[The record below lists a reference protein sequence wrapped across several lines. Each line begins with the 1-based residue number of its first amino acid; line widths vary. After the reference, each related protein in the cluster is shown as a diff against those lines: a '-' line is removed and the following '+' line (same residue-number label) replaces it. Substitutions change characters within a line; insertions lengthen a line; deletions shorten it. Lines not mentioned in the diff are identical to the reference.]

1 MFFPLTTYFK
11 KSILF
16 KKNTT
21 AHSSYRNGR
30 FFVILASI
38 RLSGM
43 IDQLTI
49 EKILDAANIVDVVS
63 EFVTLRKR
71 GVNYVGLCPFHNEKT
86 PSFYVS
92 PSKGICKCFSCGK
105 GGNAIHF
112 LMEHEQM
119 SFQDAAEW
127 LANKYGIPF
136 RKRELTDSEKAL
148 QNERESMFITNQFAL
163 EFFKDSLLKT
173 DKGRAIG
180 LAYFRKRGF
189 RDDILDKFFLG
200 YCPDEPD
207 ALARTALS
215 KGYTKE
221 NLIKTGLCYA
231 KDDNGALRDR
241 FRGRVIFPVHS
252 LSGKVVAF
260 GGRIMTADAKAAKY
274 VNSPESV
281 IYSKSRELY
290 GLYQAKQAIVRKDR
304 CFLVEGYAD
313 VISMFQSGVEN
324 VVASSG
330 TSLTPGQIRLIHRF
344 TNNITVL
351 YDGDKAGIKASLRG
365 IDMLL
370 AEGMNV
376 KVLLLP
382 DGEDPDSFAQSRSAT
397 DFQKY
402 IDTHQVDFIR
412 FKVNLLM
419 EDAAD
424 DPYSRSELIKSITQS
439 ISVIQD
445 PIVRSVYITEC
456 SQIMKIDERLLI
468 NDVNRR
474 QREQAQAAAQTPR
487 QAVSADETVQKP
499 EPAVVES
506 ENPDA
511 SQTPAEPVPE
521 PEISA
526 EEKLRQDIRALKREG
541 FGPMMEKE
549 RLLSQLIVKYGGRI
563 MCTFQDEEG
572 NEQSITVGQYIFQSL
587 QNDGLEFRHPVY
599 KRFVELM
606 GEHLEEQDFNTEKFF
621 MSHPETFVSL
631 TAASLM
637 EERYQLSAIFKDN
650 KPIDDGQ
657 RLLQLTRH
665 IMADYQMEVVRLEI
679 KSVEKELQEATAQT
693 LTSLQTRYQQLLSA
707 RSELS
712 RILGE
717 RVVNL

>member
-1 MFFPLTTYFK
+1 MP
-11 KSILF
+11 
-16 KKNTT
+16 
-21 AHSSYRNGR
+21 
-30 FFVILASI
+30 V
-38 RLSGM
+38 

-63 EFVTLRKR
+63 EFVTLRRR
-71 GVNYVGLCPFHNEKT
+71 GVNFVGLCPFHNEKT

-136 RKRELTDSEKAL
+136 RKREMTDSEKAL

-163 EFFKDSLLKT
+163 DFFKDTLLNT

-207 ALARTALS
+207 ALARAALA
-215 KGYTKE
+215 KGFTKE
-221 NLIKTGLCYA
+221 NLIKTGLCYERES
-231 KDDNGALRDR
+231 DHQLRDR
-241 FRGRVIFPVHS
+241 FHGRVIFPVHS
-252 LSGKVVAF
+252 IAGKVVAF
-260 GGRIMTADAKAAKY
+260 GGRIMSSDAKVAKY

-382 DGEDPDSFAQSRSAT
+382 DGEDPDSFAQGRGAT
-397 DFQKY
+397 EFQKY

-487 QAVSADETVQKP
+487 PAVSADENGQNP
-499 EPAVVES
+499 EPQPAE
-506 ENPDA
+506 PDN
-511 SQTPAEPVPE
+511 QETPAEPTPE

-526 EEKLRQDIRALKREG
+526 EDKLRQDIRALKRDG
-541 FGPMMEKE
+541 FGPMMDKE
-549 RLLSQLIVKYGGRI
+549 RLLSQLIVRYGGKV
-563 MCTFQDEEG
+563 MCTFQDDEG
-572 NEQSITVGQYIFQSL
+572 KDQNMTVGQFIAGSL

-606 GEHLEEQDFNTEKFF
+606 SEHLEEQDFNSEKFF

-637 EERYQLSAIFKDN
+637 EERYQLSNLFKDS
-650 KPIDDGQ
+650 KPVEDENY
-657 RLLQLTRH
+657 LFKLTRH

-679 KSVEKELQEATAQT
+679 KNVERQIQDAQAGNLAELQ
-693 LTSLQTRYQQLLSA
+693 SRYQQLIGARAQLSK
-707 RSELS
+707 ELGD
-712 RILGE
+712 RII
-717 RVVNL
+717 NL

>member
-1 MFFPLTTYFK
+1 
-11 KSILF
+11 
-16 KKNTT
+16 
-21 AHSSYRNGR
+21 
-30 FFVILASI
+30 
-38 RLSGM
+38 M

-105 GGNAIHF
+105 GGNVIHF

-119 SFQDAAEW
+119 SYWDAAKW
-127 LANKYGIPF
+127 LARKYGIPYNE
-136 RKRELTDSEKAL
+136 RELTDSEKAL

-163 EFFKDSLLKT
+163 DFFKDTLLNT
-173 DKGRAIG
+173 DKGRAVG

-200 YCPDEPD
+200 YSPDEPD
-207 ALARTALS
+207 ALARAAQA
-215 KGYTKE
+215 KGYTRE
-221 NLIKTGLCYA
+221 NLVKTGLCYE
-231 KDDNGALRDR
+231 KENDHTLRDR

-260 GGRIMTADAKAAKY
+260 GGRIMTADAKVAKY
-274 VNSPESV
+274 VNSPESI

-382 DGEDPDSFAQSRSAT
+382 DGEDPDSFAQGRGAT
-397 DFQKY
+397 EFQKY

-474 QREQAQAAAQTPR
+474 QREQAQAAPKPTPQPAAPEEDQHADPESAEQPESTDEKAQEL
-487 QAVSADETVQKP
+487 Q
-499 EPAVVES
+499 
-506 ENPDA
+506 
-511 SQTPAEPVPE
+511 
-521 PEISA
+521 ISA
-526 EEKLRQDIRALKREG
+526 EDKLRQDIRALKREG
-541 FGPMMEKE
+541 LGPMMDKE
-549 RLLSQLIVKYGGRI
+549 RLLSQLIVRYGGKV
-563 MCTFQDEEG
+563 MCTFQNDEGKDQEM
-572 NEQSITVGQYIFQSL
+572 TVGQFIVGSL

-599 KRFVELM
+599 KRFVEIM
-606 GEHLEEQDFNTEKFF
+606 AEHLDEKDFNSQKFF
-621 MSHPETFVSL
+621 MSHPENFVSL

-637 EERYQLSAIFKDN
+637 EERYQLSSLFKDN
-650 KPIDDGQ
+650 MPADDEAH
-657 RLLQLTRH
+657 LLKLTRH
-665 IMADYQMEVVRLEI
+665 IMADYQMEVVRMEI
-679 KSVEKELQEATAQT
+679 KNVEKEIQEAAADE
-693 LTSLQTRYQQLLSA
+693 LAELQGRYQQLLTA
-707 RSELS
+707 RAQLS
-712 RILGE
+712 KELGE
-717 RVVNL
+717 RIINL

>member
-1 MFFPLTTYFK
+1 
-11 KSILF
+11 
-16 KKNTT
+16 
-21 AHSSYRNGR
+21 
-30 FFVILASI
+30 
-38 RLSGM
+38 M

-63 EFVTLRKR
+63 EFVTLRRR

-136 RKRELTDSEKAL
+136 RKREMTDSEKAL

-163 EFFKDSLLKT
+163 DFFKDTLLNT
-173 DKGRAIG
+173 EKGRAIG
-180 LAYFRKRGF
+180 LTYFRKRGF

-207 ALARTALS
+207 ALARAALA

-221 NLIKTGLCYA
+221 NLIKTGLCYEREN
-231 KDDNGALRDR
+231 NGTLVDR

-260 GGRIMTADAKAAKY
+260 GGRIMSSEAKVAKY
-274 VNSPESV
+274 VNSPESI

-382 DGEDPDSFAQSRSAT
+382 DGEDPDSFAQSRGAT
-397 DFQKY
+397 EFQQY
-402 IDTHQVDFIR
+402 IESHQVDFIR

-474 QREQAQAAAQTPR
+474 QREQTQAAPQPTPQSTAQEPE
-487 QAVSADETVQKP
+487 QPAEP
-499 EPAVVES
+499 EPAEQAES
-506 ENPDA
+506 TDEKA
-511 SQTPAEPVPE
+511 PE
-521 PEISA
+521 PQISA
-526 EEKLRQDIRALKREG
+526 EEKLRQDIRSLKRDG
-541 FGPMMEKE
+541 LGPMMDKE
-549 RLLSQLIVKYGGRI
+549 RLLSQLIVRYGGKV
-563 MCTFQDEEG
+563 MCTFQNDEGQDQEM
-572 NEQSITVGQYIFQSL
+572 TVGQFIVGSL

-599 KRFVELM
+599 KRFVEIM
-606 GEHLEEQDFNTEKFF
+606 AEHLEDKDFNTQKFF

-637 EERYQLSAIFKDN
+637 EERYQLSSLFKDN
-650 KPIDDGQ
+650 MPTEDEAH
-657 RLLQLTRH
+657 LLKLTRH

-679 KSVEKELQEATAQT
+679 KKIEKEIQEATPDT
-693 LTSLQTRYQQLLSA
+693 LASLQTRYQQLLSA
-707 RSELS
+707 RAELS
-712 RILGE
+712 KALGE
-717 RVVNL
+717 RVITL

>member
-1 MFFPLTTYFK
+1 
-11 KSILF
+11 
-16 KKNTT
+16 
-21 AHSSYRNGR
+21 
-30 FFVILASI
+30 
-38 RLSGM
+38 M

-63 EFVTLRKR
+63 EFVTLRRR

-105 GGNAIHF
+105 GGNVIHF
-112 LMEHEQM
+112 LMEHEQL
-119 SFQDAAEW
+119 SYWDAAKW
-127 LANKYGIPF
+127 LARKYGIPYSE
-136 RKRELTDSEKAL
+136 RELTDSEKAL

-163 EFFKDSLLKT
+163 DFFKDSLLNT
-173 DKGRAIG
+173 EKGRAIG

-207 ALARTALS
+207 ALARAALA
-215 KGYTKE
+215 KGFTKE
-221 NLIKTGLCYA
+221 NLIKTGLCYEREN
-231 KDDNGALRDR
+231 DGGLRDR
-241 FRGRVIFPVHS
+241 FHGRVIFPVHS
-252 LSGKVVAF
+252 ISGKVVAF
-260 GGRIMTADAKAAKY
+260 GGRIMSADSKVAKY
-274 VNSPESV
+274 VNSPESI

-313 VISMFQSGVEN
+313 VISMYQSGVEN

-382 DGEDPDSFAQSRSAT
+382 DGEDPDSFAQGRGAT
-397 DFQKY
+397 AFQQY

-474 QREQAQAAAQTPR
+474 QREQAQVAPQPTPKEKEDPAETPAQ
-487 QAVSADETVQKP
+487 DKP
-499 EPAVVES
+499 ETES
-506 ENPDA
+506 E
-511 SQTPAEPVPE
+511 TPAEAAPQ

-526 EEKLRQDIRALKREG
+526 EDKLRQDIRALKRQG
-541 FGPMMEKE
+541 FGPMMDKE
-549 RLLSQLIVKYGGRI
+549 RLLSQLIVRYGGRVI
-563 MCTFQDEEG
+563 CKYQDDNGED
-572 NEQSITVGQYIFQSL
+572 QDMTVGQYIVGSL
-587 QNDGLEFRHPVY
+587 QNDSLEFRHPVY
-599 KRFVELM
+599 KRFVEIM
-606 GEHLEEQDFNTEKFF
+606 AEHLDDAGFNSEKFF

-637 EERYQLSAIFKDN
+637 EERYQLSNIFKDS
-650 KPIDDGQ
+650 KPTVDENY
-657 RLLQLTRH
+657 LFKLTRH

-679 KSVEKELQEATAQT
+679 KKVEKEIQEAQADS
-693 LTSLQTRYQQLLSA
+693 LAELQTRYRELLAA
-707 RSELS
+707 RAELS
-712 RILGE
+712 KELGE
-717 RVVNL
+717 RIINL

>member
-1 MFFPLTTYFK
+1 MIFCVIIIIVV
-11 KSILF
+11 SILF
-16 KKNTT
+16 KKNT
-21 AHSSYRNGR
+21 AGNICSSRR
-30 FFVILASI
+30 DFFVILASI
-38 RLSGM
+38 HRLEM

-49 EKILDAANIVDVVS
+49 EKILDAVNIVDVVS
-63 EFVTLRKR
+63 EFVTLRRR

-105 GGNAIHF
+105 GGNVIHF

-119 SFQDAAEW
+119 SYWDAAKW
-127 LANKYGIPF
+127 LARKYGIPYSE
-136 RKRELTDSEKAL
+136 RELTDSEKAL

-163 EFFKDSLLKT
+163 EFFKDTLLNT
-173 DKGRAIG
+173 EKGRAIG

-207 ALARTALS
+207 ALARAALA
-215 KGYTKE
+215 KGFTKE
-221 NLIKTGLCYA
+221 NLIKTGLCYEREN
-231 KDDNGALRDR
+231 DGQLRDR
-241 FRGRVIFPVHS
+241 FHGRVIFPVHS
-252 LSGKVVAF
+252 ISGKVVAF
-260 GGRIMTADAKAAKY
+260 GGRIMTSDAKVAKY
-274 VNSPESV
+274 VNSPESI

-382 DGEDPDSFAQSRSAT
+382 DGEDPDSFAQGRGAT
-397 DFQKY
+397 AFQQY

-474 QREQAQAAAQTPR
+474 QREQAQAAPQPTPQPAAQ
-487 QAVSADETVQKP
+487 EP
-499 EPAVVES
+499 E
-506 ENPDA
+506 
-511 SQTPAEPVPE
+511 QPAEPEPSETPESTDEKAPE
-521 PEISA
+521 PEISDQ
-526 EEKLRQDIRALKREG
+526 EKLRQDIRALKREG
-541 FGPMMEKE
+541 YGPMMDKE
-549 RLLSQLIVKYGGRI
+549 RLLSQLIVRYGGKV
-563 MCTFQDEEG
+563 MCTYQDEDGQDQEM
-572 NEQSITVGQYIFQSL
+572 TVGQFIVGSL
-587 QNDGLEFRHPVY
+587 QNDSLEFRHPVY
-599 KRFVELM
+599 RRFVEIM
-606 GEHLEEQDFNTEKFF
+606 AEHLDEKDFNTEKFF

-637 EERYQLSAIFKDN
+637 EERYQLSSLFKDN
-650 KPIDDGQ
+650 MPTEDETH
-657 RLLQLTRH
+657 LLKLTQH

-679 KSVEKELQEATAQT
+679 KKTEKEIQEATADT
-693 LTSLQTRYQQLLSA
+693 LASLQTHYQQLLAA
-707 RSELS
+707 RANLS
-712 RILGE
+712 KTLGD
-717 RVVNL
+717 RVITL

>member
-1 MFFPLTTYFK
+1 
-11 KSILF
+11 
-16 KKNTT
+16 
-21 AHSSYRNGR
+21 
-30 FFVILASI
+30 
-38 RLSGM
+38 M

-49 EKILDAANIVDVVS
+49 EKILDSANIVDVVS

-105 GGNAIHF
+105 GGNVIHF
-112 LMEHEQM
+112 LMEHEQL
-119 SFQDAAEW
+119 SYWDAAKW
-127 LANKYGIPF
+127 LARKYGIPYSE
-136 RKRELTDSEKAL
+136 RELTDSEKAL

-163 EFFKDSLLKT
+163 DFFKDTLLNT
-173 DKGRAIG
+173 EKGRAIG

-189 RDDILDKFFLG
+189 RDDILDKFYLG

-207 ALARTALS
+207 ALARAALA
-215 KGYTKE
+215 KGYTRE
-221 NLIKTGLCYA
+221 NLIKTGLCYEREN
-231 KDDNGALRDR
+231 DGQLRDR
-241 FRGRVIFPVHS
+241 FHGRVIFPVHS

-260 GGRIMTADAKAAKY
+260 GGRIMSADAKVAKY
-274 VNSPESV
+274 VNSPESI

-382 DGEDPDSFAQSRSAT
+382 DGEDPDSFAQGRGAT
-397 DFQKY
+397 AFQQY

-456 SQIMKIDERLLI
+456 AQIMKIDERLLI

-474 QREQAQAAAQTPR
+474 QREQAQAAPQPQR
-487 QAVSADETVQKP
+487 PAVSADETEQNP
-499 EPAVVES
+499 EPQAVET

-511 SQTPAEPVPE
+511 PQTPAEPTPE

-526 EEKLRQDIRALKREG
+526 QDRLRQQVRALKRDG

-549 RLLSQLIVKYGGRI
+549 RLLSQLIVRYGGKV
-563 MCTFQDEEG
+563 MGLFENEEGQDEP
-572 NEQSITVGQYIFQSL
+572 ITVGQFIVQSL

-606 GEHLEEQDFNTEKFF
+606 AEHLEDKDFNAEKFF

-650 KPIDDGQ
+650 KPVEDGQ

-665 IMADYQMEVVRLEI
+665 IMADYQMEVLRIEI
-679 KSVEKELQEATAQT
+679 KDVEKQMQDPATLESPQNLMELQR
-693 LTSLQTRYQQLLSA
+693 RYQQLLSA
-707 RSELS
+707 RTELS
-712 RILGE
+712 RVLGD

>member
-1 MFFPLTTYFK
+1 
-11 KSILF
+11 
-16 KKNTT
+16 
-21 AHSSYRNGR
+21 
-30 FFVILASI
+30 
-38 RLSGM
+38 M

-63 EFVTLRKR
+63 EFVTLRRR

-105 GGNAIHF
+105 GGNVIHF

-119 SFQDAAEW
+119 SYWDAAKW
-127 LANKYGIPF
+127 LARKYGVPYNE
-136 RKRELTDSEKAL
+136 RELTESEKAI

-163 EFFKDSLLKT
+163 DFFKDTLLNT

-189 RDDILDKFFLG
+189 RDDILEKFHLG

-207 ALARTALS
+207 ALARAALA
-215 KGYTKE
+215 KGYTRE
-221 NLIKTGLCYA
+221 NLIKTGLCYEREN
-231 KDDNGALRDR
+231 DGQLRDR
-241 FRGRVIFPVHS
+241 FHGRVIFPVHS
-252 LSGKVVAF
+252 IAGKVVAF
-260 GGRIMTADAKAAKY
+260 GGRIMSSEAKVAKY
-274 VNSPESV
+274 VNSPESI

-290 GLYQAKQAIVRKDR
+290 GLWQAKQAIVRKDR

-382 DGEDPDSFAQSRSAT
+382 DGEDPDSFAQGRGAT
-397 DFQKY
+397 AFQQY
-402 IDTHQVDFIR
+402 IETHQVDFIR

-474 QREQAQAAAQTPR
+474 QREQAQAAPPIQRPAQ
-487 QAVSADETVQKP
+487 SADENGQNP
-499 EPAVVES
+499 EPTAAES
-506 ENPDA
+506 DNSE
-511 SQTPAEPVPE
+511 TPSDPAPE

-526 EEKLRQDIRALKREG
+526 EDKLRQDIRALKREG

-549 RLLSQLIVKYGGRI
+549 RLLSQLIVRYGGKL

-572 NEQSITVGQYIFQSL
+572 QEQDMTVGQFIVGSL

-606 GEHLEEQDFNTEKFF
+606 AEHAEEKDFNTEKFF

-637 EERYQLSAIFKDN
+637 EERYQLSSIFKDN
-650 KPIDDGQ
+650 KPVEDGQ
-657 RLLQLTRH
+657 RLMQLTRH
-665 IMADYQMEVVRLEI
+665 IMADYQMEVLRLEI
-679 KSVEKELQEATAQT
+679 KKTEKEIQEASADT
-693 LTSLQTRYQQLLSA
+693 LASLQTHYQQLLAA
-707 RSELS
+707 RSQLS
-712 RILGE
+712 KILGE

>member
-1 MFFPLTTYFK
+1 
-11 KSILF
+11 
-16 KKNTT
+16 
-21 AHSSYRNGR
+21 
-30 FFVILASI
+30 
-38 RLSGM
+38 M

-63 EFVTLRKR
+63 EFVTLRRR

-136 RKRELTDSEKAL
+136 RKRELTDSERAL

-163 EFFKDSLLKT
+163 DFFKDTLLNT
-173 DKGRAIG
+173 EKGRAIG

-207 ALARTALS
+207 ALARAALA
-215 KGYTKE
+215 KGFTKE
-221 NLIKTGLCYA
+221 NLIKTGLCYEREN
-231 KDDNGALRDR
+231 DGQLRDR
-241 FRGRVIFPVHS
+241 FHGRVIFPVHS
-252 LSGKVVAF
+252 ISGKVVAF
-260 GGRIMTADAKAAKY
+260 GGRIMNSDAKVAKY
-274 VNSPESV
+274 VNSPESI
-281 IYSKSRELY
+281 IYSKRRELY

-313 VISMFQSGVEN
+313 VISMYQSGVEN

-330 TSLTPGQIRLIHRF
+330 TSLTEDQIRVIHRF

-382 DGEDPDSFAQSRSAT
+382 DGEDPDSFAQGRGAT
-397 DFQKY
+397 AFQQY

-419 EDAAD
+419 EDASD

-474 QREQAQAAAQTPR
+474 QREQAKAAPQPVQQQA
-487 QAVSADETVQKP
+487 SEP
-499 EPAVVES
+499 E
-506 ENPDA
+506 
-511 SQTPAEPVPE
+511 QPAEPALETAESTESTDEKAPE
-521 PEISA
+521 PQISA
-526 EEKLRQDIRALKREG
+526 EDQLRQQVRELKRDG
-541 FGPMMEKE
+541 LGPMMDKE
-549 RLLSQLIVKYGGRI
+549 RLLSQLIVRYGGKV
-563 MCTFQDEEG
+563 MCAYQDDEG
-572 NEQSITVGQYIFQSL
+572 RDQEMTVGQFIVGSL
-587 QNDGLEFRHPVY
+587 QNDGLEFHHPVY
-599 KRFVELM
+599 KRFVEIM
-606 GEHLEEQDFNTEKFF
+606 AEHLDDKDFNTQKFF

-637 EERYQLSAIFKDN
+637 EERYQLSNLFKDN
-650 KPIDDGQ
+650 MPAEDEAHLFK
-657 RLLQLTRH
+657 LTQH

-679 KSVEKELQEATAQT
+679 KKIENEIKEASAENLA
-693 LTSLQTRYQQLLSA
+693 SLQTRYQQLLSA

-712 RILGE
+712 KTLGE
-717 RVVNL
+717 RVVTQ

>member
-1 MFFPLTTYFK
+1 
-11 KSILF
+11 
-16 KKNTT
+16 
-21 AHSSYRNGR
+21 
-30 FFVILASI
+30 
-38 RLSGM
+38 M

-63 EFVTLRKR
+63 EFVTLRRR

-136 RKRELTDSEKAL
+136 RKREMTDSEKAL
-148 QNERESMFITNQFAL
+148 QSERESMFITNQFAL
-163 EFFKDSLLKT
+163 DFFKDTLLNT

-189 RDDILDKFFLG
+189 RDDILEKFFLG

-207 ALARTALS
+207 ALARAALA

-221 NLIKTGLCYA
+221 NLIKTGLCYEREN
-231 KDDNGALRDR
+231 DGQLRDR
-241 FRGRVIFPVHS
+241 FHGRVIFPVHS
-252 LSGKVVAF
+252 ISGKVVAF
-260 GGRIMTADAKAAKY
+260 GGRIMSSDAKVAKY

-382 DGEDPDSFAQSRSAT
+382 DGEDPDSFAQGRGAT
-397 DFQKY
+397 AFQQY

-474 QREQAQAAAQTPR
+474 QREQALAIPQPTRPAQST
-487 QAVSADETVQKP
+487 DENGQNP
-499 EPAVVES
+499 LPDSES
-506 ENPDA
+506 EHENPDA
-511 SQTPAEPVPE
+511 PAEPAPE

-526 EEKLRQDIRALKREG
+526 EDKLRQDIRALKRDG
-541 FGPMMEKE
+541 FGPMMDKE
-549 RLLSQLIVKYGGRI
+549 RLLSQLIVRYGGKV
-563 MCTFQDEEG
+563 MCTVQNDEG
-572 NEQSITVGQYIFQSL
+572 QEQEITVGQFIVGSL
-587 QNDGLEFRHPVY
+587 QNDGLELRHPVY
-599 KRFVELM
+599 KRFVEIM
-606 GEHLEEQDFNTEKFF
+606 AEHLEEKDFNSEKFF

-650 KPIDDGQ
+650 KPVEDGQ

-679 KSVEKELQEATAQT
+679 KKTEKEIQEASSDT
-693 LTSLQTRYQQLLSA
+693 LASLQTHYQQLLQA

-712 RILGE
+712 RLLGD
-717 RVVNL
+717 RVIT

>member
-1 MFFPLTTYFK
+1 
-11 KSILF
+11 
-16 KKNTT
+16 
-21 AHSSYRNGR
+21 
-30 FFVILASI
+30 
-38 RLSGM
+38 M

-63 EFVTLRKR
+63 EFVTLRRR

-105 GGNAIHF
+105 GGNVIHF
-112 LMEHEQM
+112 MMEHEQM

-136 RKRELTDSEKAL
+136 RKREMTDSEKAL

-163 EFFKDSLLKT
+163 DFFKDTLLNT
-173 DKGRAIG
+173 DKGRAVG

-189 RDDILDKFFLG
+189 RDDILEKFHLG

-207 ALARTALS
+207 ALARAAMA

-221 NLIKTGLCYA
+221 NLIKTGLCYEREN
-231 KDDNGALRDR
+231 DGQLRDR

-252 LSGKVVAF
+252 ISGKVVAF
-260 GGRIMTADAKAAKY
+260 GGRIMSSEAKVAKY

-290 GLYQAKQAIVRKDR
+290 GLWQAKQAIIRKDR

-313 VISMFQSGVEN
+313 VISMYQSGVEN

-382 DGEDPDSFAQSRSAT
+382 DGEDPDSFAQGRSAT
-397 DFQKY
+397 QFQEY
-402 IDTHQVDFIR
+402 IDSHQVDFIR

-474 QREQAQAAAQTPR
+474 QREQAQTAPQPQRPATADSGEAVPAEN
-487 QAVSADETVQKP
+487 AVSTDESGQQP
-499 EPAVVES
+499 EVS
-506 ENPDA
+506 D
-511 SQTPAEPVPE
+511 TPAEPAPE

-526 EEKLRQDIRALKREG
+526 QDKLRQDIRALKRDG
-541 FGPMMEKE
+541 FGPMMDKE
-549 RLLSQLIVKYGGRI
+549 RLLSQLIVRYGGKV
-563 MCTFQDEEG
+563 MCTYQNEEG
-572 NEQSITVGQYIFQSL
+572 QDQEMTVGQFIVGSL

-599 KRFVELM
+599 KRFVEIM
-606 GEHLEEQDFNTEKFF
+606 AEHLDEKDFNAEKFF

-637 EERYQLSAIFKDN
+637 EERYQLSGLFKDS
-650 KPIDDGQ
+650 KPVEDGQ

-665 IMADYQMEVVRLEI
+665 IMADYQLEVLRLEI
-679 KSVEKELQEATAQT
+679 KDVEKQMQDATADN
-693 LTSLQTRYQQLLSA
+693 LSSLQTRYQQLLQA
-707 RSELS
+707 RTELS
-712 RILGE
+712 RILGD
-717 RVVNL
+717 RVITQ

>member
-1 MFFPLTTYFK
+1 
-11 KSILF
+11 
-16 KKNTT
+16 
-21 AHSSYRNGR
+21 
-30 FFVILASI
+30 
-38 RLSGM
+38 M

-63 EFVTLRKR
+63 EFVTLRRR

-105 GGNAIHF
+105 GGNVIHF

-119 SFQDAAEW
+119 SYWDAAKW
-127 LANKYGIPF
+127 LARKYGIPYSE
-136 RKRELTDSEKAL
+136 RELTDSEKAL

-163 EFFKDSLLKT
+163 DFFKDTLLNT

-200 YCPDEPD
+200 YCPEEPD
-207 ALARTALS
+207 ALARAALA
-215 KGYTKE
+215 KGFTKE
-221 NLIKTGLCYA
+221 NLIKTGLCYEREN
-231 KDDNGALRDR
+231 DGQLRDR
-241 FRGRVIFPVHS
+241 FHGRVIFPVHS
-252 LSGKVVAF
+252 ISGKVVAF
-260 GGRIMTADAKAAKY
+260 GGRIMSSDAKVAKY
-274 VNSPESV
+274 VNSPESI

-382 DGEDPDSFAQSRSAT
+382 DGEDPDSFAQGRGAT
-397 DFQKY
+397 AFQEY

-419 EDAAD
+419 EDASD

-474 QREQAQAAAQTPR
+474 QREQAQAAPQPTPQPAAPEEEQT
-487 QAVSADETVQKP
+487 AEP
-499 EPAVVES
+499 EPAES
-506 ENPDA
+506 PESTDEKA
-511 SQTPAEPVPE
+511 PE
-521 PEISA
+521 PQLSDQD
-526 EEKLRQDIRALKREG
+526 KLRQDIRALKREG
-541 FGPMMEKE
+541 LGPMMDKE
-549 RLLSQLIVKYGGRI
+549 RLLSQLIVRYGGRV
-563 MCTFQDEEG
+563 MCKYQDEDGQDQEM
-572 NEQSITVGQYIFQSL
+572 TVGQFIVGSL
-587 QNDGLEFRHPVY
+587 QNDSLEFRHPVY
-599 KRFVELM
+599 KRFVEIM
-606 GEHLEEQDFNTEKFF
+606 AEHLDEKDFNTQKFF

-637 EERYQLSAIFKDN
+637 EERYQLSGLFKDN
-650 KPIDDGQ
+650 MPTEDEAHLFK
-657 RLLQLTRH
+657 LTSH

-679 KSVEKELQEATAQT
+679 KKTEKEIQEATPDT
-693 LTSLQTRYQQLLSA
+693 LASLQTRYQQLLAA

-712 RILGE
+712 KTLGE
-717 RVVNL
+717 RVITL

>member
-1 MFFPLTTYFK
+1 MYFWTPELCSAPL
-11 KSILF
+11 
-16 KKNTT
+16 
-21 AHSSYRNGR
+21 
-30 FFVILASI
+30 
-38 RLSGM
+38 M

-63 EFVTLRKR
+63 EFVTLRRR

-105 GGNAIHF
+105 GGNVIHF
-112 LMEHEQM
+112 LMEHEQL
-119 SFQDAAEW
+119 SYWDAAKW
-127 LANKYGIPF
+127 LARKYGIPYSE
-136 RKRELTDSEKAL
+136 RELTDSEKAL

-163 EFFKDSLLKT
+163 DFFKDSLLNT
-173 DKGRAIG
+173 EKGRAIG

-207 ALARTALS
+207 ALARAALA
-215 KGYTKE
+215 KGFTKE
-221 NLIKTGLCYA
+221 NLIKTGLCYEREN
-231 KDDNGALRDR
+231 DGGLRDR
-241 FRGRVIFPVHS
+241 FHGRVIFPVHS

-260 GGRIMTADAKAAKY
+260 GGRIMTSDAKVAKY
-274 VNSPESV
+274 VNSPESI

-313 VISMFQSGVEN
+313 VISMYQSGVEN

-382 DGEDPDSFAQSRSAT
+382 DGEDPDSFAQGRGAT
-397 DFQKY
+397 AFQQY

-474 QREQAQAAAQTPR
+474 QREQAQVAPQPTPKEKEDPAETPAQ
-487 QAVSADETVQKP
+487 DKP
-499 EPAVVES
+499 ETES
-506 ENPDA
+506 E
-511 SQTPAEPVPE
+511 TPAEAAPQ

-526 EEKLRQDIRALKREG
+526 EDKLRQDIRALKRQG
-541 FGPMMEKE
+541 FGPMMDKE
-549 RLLSQLIVKYGGRI
+549 RLLSQLIVRYGGRVI
-563 MCTFQDEEG
+563 CKYQDDNGED
-572 NEQSITVGQYIFQSL
+572 QDMTVGQYIVGSL
-587 QNDGLEFRHPVY
+587 QNDSLEFHHPVY
-599 KRFVELM
+599 KRFVEIM
-606 GEHLEEQDFNTEKFF
+606 AEHLDDAGFNSEKFF

-637 EERYQLSAIFKDN
+637 EERYQLSNIFKDS
-650 KPIDDGQ
+650 KPTVDENY
-657 RLLQLTRH
+657 LFKLTRH

-679 KSVEKELQEATAQT
+679 KKVEKEIQEAQADS
-693 LTSLQTRYQQLLSA
+693 LAELQTRYRELLAA
-707 RSELS
+707 RAELS
-712 RILGE
+712 KELGE
-717 RVVNL
+717 RIINL

>member
-1 MFFPLTTYFK
+1 
-11 KSILF
+11 
-16 KKNTT
+16 
-21 AHSSYRNGR
+21 
-30 FFVILASI
+30 
-38 RLSGM
+38 M

-63 EFVTLRKR
+63 EFVTLRRR

-105 GGNAIHF
+105 GGNVIHF

-119 SFQDAAEW
+119 SYWDAAKW
-127 LANKYGIPF
+127 LARKYGVPYNE
-136 RKRELTDSEKAL
+136 RELTESEKAL

-163 EFFKDSLLKT
+163 DFFKDTLLNT

-189 RDDILDKFFLG
+189 RDDILEKFHLG

-207 ALARTALS
+207 ALARAALA
-215 KGYTKE
+215 KGYTRE
-221 NLIKTGLCYA
+221 NLIKTGLCYEREN
-231 KDDNGALRDR
+231 DGQLRDR
-241 FRGRVIFPVHS
+241 FHGRVIFPVHS
-252 LSGKVVAF
+252 IAGKVVAF
-260 GGRIMTADAKAAKY
+260 GGRIMSAESKVAKY

-382 DGEDPDSFAQSRSAT
+382 DGEDPDSFAQGRGAT
-397 DFQKY
+397 AFQQY

-474 QREQAQAAAQTPR
+474 QREQAQAVAQPMR
-487 QAVSADETVQKP
+487 PAQSPDENGQNP
-499 EPAVVES
+499 EPTEVETD
-506 ENPDA
+506 NPDA
-511 SQTPAEPVPE
+511 PAEPAPE

-526 EEKLRQDIRALKREG
+526 EDKLRQDIRSLKREG
-541 FGPMMEKE
+541 LGPMMEKE
-549 RLLSQLIVKYGGRI
+549 RLLSQLIVRYGGKV
-563 MCTFQDEEG
+563 MCTYQDEEG
-572 NEQSITVGQYIFQSL
+572 QELDMTVGQFIVGSL

-599 KRFVELM
+599 KRFVEIM
-606 GEHLEEQDFNTEKFF
+606 AEHLEDKDFNSQKFF

-637 EERYQLSAIFKDN
+637 EERYQLSNIFKDS
-650 KPIDDGQ
+650 KPADDETQ
-657 RLLQLTRH
+657 LLKLTRH

-679 KSVEKELQEATAQT
+679 KDVEKKIQEAEVGDLAE
-693 LTSLQTRYQQLLSA
+693 LQTRYQQLIGARAQLSK
-707 RSELS
+707 E
-712 RILGE
+712 LGE
-717 RVVNL
+717 RIINL

>member
-1 MFFPLTTYFK
+1 
-11 KSILF
+11 
-16 KKNTT
+16 
-21 AHSSYRNGR
+21 
-30 FFVILASI
+30 
-38 RLSGM
+38 M

-63 EFVTLRKR
+63 EFVTLRRR

-105 GGNAIHF
+105 GGNVIHF

-119 SFQDAAEW
+119 SYWDAAKW
-127 LANKYGIPF
+127 LARKYGIPYSE
-136 RKRELTDSEKAL
+136 RELTDSEKAL

-163 EFFKDSLLKT
+163 DFFKDTLLNT

-200 YCPDEPD
+200 YCPEEPD
-207 ALARTALS
+207 ALARAALA
-215 KGYTKE
+215 KGFTKE
-221 NLIKTGLCYA
+221 NLIKTGLCYEREN
-231 KDDNGALRDR
+231 DGQLRDR
-241 FRGRVIFPVHS
+241 FHGRVIFPVHS
-252 LSGKVVAF
+252 ISGKVVAF
-260 GGRIMTADAKAAKY
+260 GGRIMSSDAKVAKY
-274 VNSPESV
+274 VNSPESI

-382 DGEDPDSFAQSRSAT
+382 DGEDPDSFAQGRGAT
-397 DFQKY
+397 AFQEY

-419 EDAAD
+419 EDASD

-474 QREQAQAAAQTPR
+474 QREQAQAAPQPTPQPAAPEEEQT
-487 QAVSADETVQKP
+487 AEP
-499 EPAVVES
+499 EPAES
-506 ENPDA
+506 PESTDEKA
-511 SQTPAEPVPE
+511 PE
-521 PEISA
+521 PQLSDQD
-526 EEKLRQDIRALKREG
+526 KLRQDIRALKREG
-541 FGPMMEKE
+541 LGPMMDKE
-549 RLLSQLIVKYGGRI
+549 RLLSQLIVRYGGRV
-563 MCTFQDEEG
+563 MCKYQDEDGQDQEM
-572 NEQSITVGQYIFQSL
+572 TVGQFIVGSL
-587 QNDGLEFRHPVY
+587 QNDSLEFRHPVY
-599 KRFVELM
+599 KRFVEIM
-606 GEHLEEQDFNTEKFF
+606 AEHLDEKDFNTQKFF

-637 EERYQLSAIFKDN
+637 EERYQLSGLFKDN
-650 KPIDDGQ
+650 MPTEDEAHLFK
-657 RLLQLTRH
+657 LTSH

-679 KSVEKELQEATAQT
+679 KKTEKEIQEGTPDT
-693 LTSLQTRYQQLLSA
+693 LASLQTRYQQLLAA

-712 RILGE
+712 KTLGE
-717 RVVNL
+717 RIVTL

>member
-1 MFFPLTTYFK
+1 
-11 KSILF
+11 
-16 KKNTT
+16 
-21 AHSSYRNGR
+21 
-30 FFVILASI
+30 
-38 RLSGM
+38 M

-63 EFVTLRKR
+63 EFVTLRRR

-105 GGNAIHF
+105 GGNVIHF

-119 SFQDAAEW
+119 SYWDAAKW
-127 LANKYGIPF
+127 LARKYGIPYSE
-136 RKRELTDSEKAL
+136 RELTDSEKAL

-163 EFFKDSLLKT
+163 DFFKDTLLNT
-173 DKGRAIG
+173 EKGRAIG

-207 ALARTALS
+207 ALARAALA
-215 KGYTKE
+215 KGFTKE
-221 NLIKTGLCYA
+221 NLIKTGLCYEREN
-231 KDDNGALRDR
+231 DGQLRDR
-241 FRGRVIFPVHS
+241 FHGRVIFPVHS
-252 LSGKVVAF
+252 ISGKVVAF
-260 GGRIMTADAKAAKY
+260 GGRIMSSDAKVAKY
-274 VNSPESV
+274 VNSPESI

-382 DGEDPDSFAQSRSAT
+382 DGEDPDSFAQGRGAT
-397 DFQKY
+397 AFQQY
-402 IDTHQVDFIR
+402 IDTHQVDFIK

-419 EDAAD
+419 EDAQD

-474 QREQAQAAAQTPR
+474 QREQAQTAVQTPR
-487 QAVSADETVQKP
+487 PSQSTDENGQNQETSAP
-499 EPAVVES
+499 EPADPE
-506 ENPDA
+506 A
-511 SQTPAEPVPE
+511 PAEPAPE
-521 PEISA
+521 PQISA

-541 FGPMMEKE
+541 LGPMMEKE
-549 RLLSQLIVKYGGRI
+549 RLLSQLIVRYGGKL

-572 NEQSITVGQYIFQSL
+572 NDQDMTVGQFIVGSL

-606 GEHLEEQDFNTEKFF
+606 AEHVDEKDFNTEKFF

-637 EERYQLSAIFKDN
+637 EERYQLSNLFKDS
-650 KPIDDGQ
+650 KPSEDENY
-657 RLLQLTRH
+657 LFKLTRH

-679 KSVEKELQEATAQT
+679 KKIEKEIQEASSDT
-693 LTSLQTRYQQLLSA
+693 LASLQTRYQQLLQA

-712 RILGE
+712 KTLGE
-717 RVVNL
+717 RVITL

>member
-1 MFFPLTTYFK
+1 
-11 KSILF
+11 
-16 KKNTT
+16 
-21 AHSSYRNGR
+21 
-30 FFVILASI
+30 
-38 RLSGM
+38 M

-63 EFVTLRKR
+63 EFVTLRRR
-71 GVNYVGLCPFHNEKT
+71 GVNFVGLCPFHNEKT

-105 GGNAIHF
+105 GGNVIHF

-119 SFQDAAEW
+119 SYWDAAKW
-127 LANKYGIPF
+127 LARKYGIPYSE
-136 RKRELTDSEKAL
+136 RELTDSEKAL
-148 QNERESMFITNQFAL
+148 QNERESMFITNQFADD
-163 EFFKDSLLKT
+163 FFKEQLLNT
-173 DKGRAIG
+173 ERGRAIG

-189 RDDILDKFFLG
+189 RDDIIDRFHLG
-200 YCPDEPD
+200 YCPDRPD
-207 ALARTALS
+207 ALATAAIA
-215 KGYTKE
+215 KGYTRE
-221 NLIKTGLCYA
+221 NLVKTGLCYEREN
-231 KDDNGALRDR
+231 DGALRDR
-241 FRGRVIFPVHS
+241 FHGRVIFPVHS
-252 LSGKVVAF
+252 LAGKIVAF
-260 GGRIMTADAKAAKY
+260 GGRIMNADAKVAKY
-274 VNSPESV
+274 VNSPESI

-419 EDAAD
+419 EDASD

-474 QREQAQAAAQTPR
+474 QREQAQAAPQPTPKPSAPEED
-487 QAVSADETVQKP
+487 QPTTEPEPDLQPESADEKAP
-499 EPAVVES
+499 EP
-506 ENPDA
+506 
-511 SQTPAEPVPE
+511 Q
-521 PEISA
+521 ISDQ
-526 EEKLRQDIRALKREG
+526 EKLRQQIRALKRDG
-541 FGPMMEKE
+541 LGPMMDKE
-549 RLLSQLIVKYGGRI
+549 RLLSQLIVRYGGRV
-563 MCTFQDEEG
+563 MCTYQDDEG
-572 NEQSITVGQYIFQSL
+572 QDQEMTVGQFIVQSL
-587 QNDGLEFRHPVY
+587 ANDGLEFRHPVY
-599 KRFVELM
+599 KRFVEIM
-606 GEHLEEQDFNTEKFF
+606 AEHLEDKPFNSQKFF

-637 EERYQLSAIFKDN
+637 VERYQLSSLFKDN
-650 KPIDDGQ
+650 MPTEDETHLFK
-657 RLLQLTRH
+657 LTRH
-665 IMADYQMEVVRLEI
+665 IMADYQMEVLCLDI
-679 KSVEKELQEATAQT
+679 KDVEKQMQDSSIAESPEKLMELQR
-693 LTSLQTRYQQLLSA
+693 RYKQLLSA
-707 RSELS
+707 RAELS

>member
-1 MFFPLTTYFK
+1 
-11 KSILF
+11 
-16 KKNTT
+16 
-21 AHSSYRNGR
+21 
-30 FFVILASI
+30 
-38 RLSGM
+38 M

-63 EFVTLRKR
+63 EFVTLRRR

-148 QNERESMFITNQFAL
+148 QNERESLFITNQFAL
-163 EFFKDSLLKT
+163 DFFKDTLLNT
-173 DKGRAIG
+173 EKGRAIG

-189 RDDILDKFFLG
+189 RDDILEKFHLG

-207 ALARTALS
+207 ALARAALA
-215 KGYTKE
+215 KGFTRE
-221 NLIKTGLCYA
+221 SLIKTGLCYEREN
-231 KDDNGALRDR
+231 DGSLRDR
-241 FRGRVIFPVHS
+241 FHGRVIFPVHS
-252 LSGKVVAF
+252 ISGKVVAF
-260 GGRIMTADAKAAKY
+260 GGRIMSADAKVAKY

-290 GLYQAKQAIVRKDR
+290 GLWQAKQAIVRKDR

-382 DGEDPDSFAQSRSAT
+382 DGEDPDSFAQGRGAT
-397 DFQKY
+397 AFQQY
-402 IDTHQVDFIR
+402 IDTHQVDFIK

-419 EDAAD
+419 EDAQD

-474 QREQAQAAAQTPR
+474 QREQAQAVPQPARPAQ
-487 QAVSADETVQKP
+487 SADENAENPQ
-499 EPAVVES
+499 PADAPAD
-506 ENPDA
+506 NPDA
-511 SQTPAEPVPE
+511 PAEPAPQ
-521 PEISA
+521 PQISA
-526 EEKLRQDIRALKREG
+526 EDKLRQDIRALKRDG
-541 FGPMMEKE
+541 LGPMMDKE
-549 RLLSQLIVKYGGRI
+549 RLLSQLIVRYGGKV
-563 MCTFQDEEG
+563 MCKYQDEEG
-572 NEQSITVGQYIFQSL
+572 QDQDMTVGQFIVGSL

-599 KRFVELM
+599 KRFVEIM
-606 GEHLEEQDFNTEKFF
+606 AEHLEEKDFNTEKFF

-637 EERYQLSAIFKDN
+637 EERYQLSKLFKDN
-650 KPIDDGQ
+650 MPTDDEAH
-657 RLLQLTRH
+657 LLKLTRH

-679 KSVEKELQEATAQT
+679 KKTEKEIQEASSDT
-693 LTSLQTRYQQLLSA
+693 LASLQTRYQQLLAA
-707 RSELS
+707 RAELS
-712 RILGE
+712 RTLGE
-717 RVVNL
+717 RVITL

>member
-1 MFFPLTTYFK
+1 
-11 KSILF
+11 
-16 KKNTT
+16 
-21 AHSSYRNGR
+21 
-30 FFVILASI
+30 
-38 RLSGM
+38 M

-63 EFVTLRKR
+63 EFVTLRRR
-71 GVNYVGLCPFHNEKT
+71 GVNFVGLCPFHNEKT

-136 RKRELTDSEKAL
+136 RKREMTDSEKAL

-163 EFFKDSLLKT
+163 DFFKDTLLNT

-189 RDDILDKFFLG
+189 RDDILEKFHLG

-207 ALARTALS
+207 ALARAALA
-215 KGYTKE
+215 KGFTKE
-221 NLIKTGLCYA
+221 NLIKTGLCYEREN
-231 KDDNGALRDR
+231 DGQLRDR
-241 FRGRVIFPVHS
+241 FHGRVIFPVHS
-252 LSGKVVAF
+252 IAGKVVAF
-260 GGRIMTADAKAAKY
+260 GGRIMSSDAKVAKY

-370 AEGMNV
+370 AEGMNI

-382 DGEDPDSFAQSRSAT
+382 DGEDPDSFAQGRGAT
-397 DFQKY
+397 EFQKY

-487 QAVSADETVQKP
+487 PMASADENGQDP
-499 EPAVVES
+499 EP
-506 ENPDA
+506 
-511 SQTPAEPVPE
+511 QPAEPANPEAPAEPTSE

-526 EEKLRQDIRALKREG
+526 EDKLRQDIRALKRDG
-541 FGPMMEKE
+541 FGPMMDKE
-549 RLLSQLIVKYGGRI
+549 RLLSQLIVRYGGKV
-563 MCTFQDEEG
+563 MCTFQDDEEKDQ
-572 NEQSITVGQYIFQSL
+572 NMTVGQFIVGSL

-599 KRFVELM
+599 KRFVEIM
-606 GEHLEEQDFNTEKFF
+606 AEHLEEKEFNAEKFF

-637 EERYQLSAIFKDN
+637 EERYQLSNLFKDS
-650 KPIDDGQ
+650 KPVEDENY
-657 RLLQLTRH
+657 LFKLTRH
-665 IMADYQMEVVRLEI
+665 IMADYQLEVVRLEI
-679 KSVEKELQEATAQT
+679 KNVERQIQEAQADNLAELQ
-693 LTSLQTRYQQLLSA
+693 SRYQQLLMA
-707 RSELS
+707 RAQLS
-712 RILGE
+712 KELGE
-717 RVVNL
+717 RIINL

>member
-1 MFFPLTTYFK
+1 
-11 KSILF
+11 
-16 KKNTT
+16 
-21 AHSSYRNGR
+21 
-30 FFVILASI
+30 
-38 RLSGM
+38 M

-63 EFVTLRKR
+63 EFVTLRRR
-71 GVNYVGLCPFHNEKT
+71 GVNFVGLCPFHNEKT

-105 GGNAIHF
+105 GGNVIHF

-119 SFQDAAEW
+119 SYWDAAKW
-127 LANKYGIPF
+127 LARKYGIPYSE
-136 RKRELTDSEKAL
+136 RELTDSEKAL

-163 EFFKDSLLKT
+163 DFFKDTLLNT
-173 DKGRAIG
+173 EKGRAIG

-189 RDDILDKFFLG
+189 RDDILEKFHLG

-207 ALARTALS
+207 ALARAALA
-215 KGYTKE
+215 KGFTRE
-221 NLIKTGLCYA
+221 NLIKTGLCYEREN
-231 KDDNGALRDR
+231 DGQLRDR
-241 FRGRVIFPVHS
+241 FHGRVIFPVHS
-252 LSGKVVAF
+252 ISGKVVAF
-260 GGRIMTADAKAAKY
+260 GGRIMSSDAKVAKY

-290 GLYQAKQAIVRKDR
+290 GLWQAKQAIVRKDR

-351 YDGDKAGIKASLRG
+351 YDGDRAGIKASLRG

-382 DGEDPDSFAQSRSAT
+382 DGEDPDSFAQGRGAT
-397 DFQKY
+397 AFQEY
-402 IDTHQVDFIR
+402 IDTHQVDFIK

-419 EDAAD
+419 EDAQD

-474 QREQAQAAAQTPR
+474 QREQAQAAPQPQRPAQ
-487 QAVSADETVQKP
+487 SADENGQNQEQPAP
-499 EPAVVES
+499 ES
-506 ENPDA
+506 DNPDA
-511 SQTPAEPVPE
+511 PAEPE
-521 PEISA
+521 PQAEISA
-526 EEKLRQDIRALKREG
+526 QDKLRNDIRALKREG

-549 RLLSQLIVKYGGRI
+549 RLLSQLIVRYGGKV
-563 MCTFQDEEG
+563 MCTFQ
-572 NEQSITVGQYIFQSL
+572 NEDGQEQDMTVGQFIVGSL

-606 GEHLEEQDFNTEKFF
+606 AEHLEEKDFNTQKFF

-637 EERYQLSAIFKDN
+637 EERYQLSGLFKDS
-650 KPIDDGQ
+650 KPSQDENY
-657 RLLQLTRH
+657 LFKLTRH

-679 KSVEKELQEATAQT
+679 KKTEKEIQEASSDT
-693 LTSLQTRYQQLLSA
+693 LASLQTKYQQLLQA

-712 RILGE
+712 KTLGE
-717 RVVNL
+717 RVITL

>member
-1 MFFPLTTYFK
+1 
-11 KSILF
+11 
-16 KKNTT
+16 
-21 AHSSYRNGR
+21 
-30 FFVILASI
+30 
-38 RLSGM
+38 M

-63 EFVTLRKR
+63 EFVTLRRR

-105 GGNAIHF
+105 GGNVIHF

-119 SFQDAAEW
+119 SYWDAAKW
-127 LANKYGIPF
+127 LARKYGIPYSE
-136 RKRELTDSEKAL
+136 RELTDSEKAL
-148 QNERESMFITNQFAL
+148 QNERESLFITNQFAL
-163 EFFKDSLLKT
+163 DFFKDALLNT

-189 RDDILDKFFLG
+189 RDDILEKFHLG

-207 ALARTALS
+207 ALARAALA
-215 KGYTKE
+215 KGYSKE
-221 NLIKTGLCYA
+221 NLIKTGLCYEREN
-231 KDDNGALRDR
+231 DHQLRDR
-241 FRGRVIFPVHS
+241 FHGRVIFPVHS
-252 LSGKVVAF
+252 ISGKVVAF
-260 GGRIMTADAKAAKY
+260 GGRIMNSDAKVAKY

-290 GLYQAKQAIVRKDR
+290 GLWQAKQAIVRKDR

-382 DGEDPDSFAQSRSAT
+382 DGEDPDSFAQGRGAT
-397 DFQKY
+397 AFQQY
-402 IDTHQVDFIR
+402 IDTHQVDFIK

-419 EDAAD
+419 EDAQD

-474 QREQAQAAAQTPR
+474 QREQTQATAQPR
-487 QAVSADETVQKP
+487 QQQDTPETDLKSQEPDTPEQTGSTDEKATQPLLSP
-499 EPAVVES
+499 E
-506 ENPDA
+506 D
-511 SQTPAEPVPE
+511 
-521 PEISA
+521 
-526 EEKLRQDIRALKREG
+526 KLRQDIRALKREG
-541 FGPMMEKE
+541 LGPMMDKE
-549 RLLSQLIVKYGGRI
+549 RLLSQLIVRYGGKV
-563 MCTFQDEEG
+563 MCTFQNEEG
-572 NEQSITVGQYIFQSL
+572 QEQDMTVGQFIVGSL
-587 QNDGLEFRHPVY
+587 QNDGIEFRHPVY

-606 GEHLEEQDFNTEKFF
+606 AEHLDGKDFNTEKFF

-637 EERYQLSAIFKDN
+637 EERYQLSKLFKDN
-650 KPIDDGQ
+650 MPTDDEAH
-657 RLLQLTRH
+657 LLKLTRH

-679 KSVEKELQEATAQT
+679 KKTEKEIQEASSDT
-693 LTSLQTRYQQLLSA
+693 LASLQTRYQQLLLA
-707 RSELS
+707 RTELS
-712 RILGE
+712 KILGD
-717 RVVNL
+717 RVITL

>member
-1 MFFPLTTYFK
+1 MTSKPWNFCNFGV
-11 KSILF
+11 
-16 KKNTT
+16 NTPT
-21 AHSSYRNGR
+21 P
-30 FFVILASI
+30 
-38 RLSGM
+38 GM

-63 EFVTLRKR
+63 EFVTLRRR
-71 GVNYVGLCPFHNEKT
+71 GVNFVGLCPFHNEKT

-105 GGNAIHF
+105 GGNVIHF

-119 SFQDAAEW
+119 SYWDAAKW
-127 LANKYGIPF
+127 LARKYGVPYNE
-136 RKRELTDSEKAL
+136 RELTESEKAL

-163 EFFKDSLLKT
+163 DFFKDALLNT

-189 RDDILDKFFLG
+189 RDDILEKFHLG

-207 ALARTALS
+207 ALARAALA
-215 KGYTKE
+215 KGYTRE
-221 NLIKTGLCYA
+221 NLIKTGLCYEREN
-231 KDDNGALRDR
+231 DGQLRDR
-241 FRGRVIFPVHS
+241 FHGRVIFPVHS
-252 LSGKVVAF
+252 IAGKVVAF
-260 GGRIMTADAKAAKY
+260 GGRIMSAESKVAKY

-382 DGEDPDSFAQSRSAT
+382 DGEDPDSFAQGRGAT
-397 DFQKY
+397 AFQQY

-468 NDVNRR
+468 NDVNNR
-474 QREQAQAAAQTPR
+474 QREQAQAVPQPQRPAQP
-487 QAVSADETVQKP
+487 ADENGQDQ
-499 EPAVVES
+499 EPQAAES

-511 SQTPAEPVPE
+511 PAEPTPQPE
-521 PEISA
+521 LSA
-526 EEKLRQDIRALKREG
+526 EDKLRQDIRALKREG
-541 FGPMMEKE
+541 FGPMMDKE
-549 RLLSQLIVKYGGRI
+549 RLLSQLIVRYGGKV
-563 MCTFQDEEG
+563 MCTYQDEEG
-572 NEQSITVGQYIFQSL
+572 QEQDMTVGQFIVGSL

-599 KRFVELM
+599 KRFVEIM
-606 GEHLEEQDFNTEKFF
+606 AEHLEDKDFNSQKFF

-637 EERYQLSAIFKDN
+637 EERYQLSTIFKDS
-650 KPIDDGQ
+650 KPADDETQ
-657 RLLQLTRH
+657 LLKLTRH

-679 KSVEKELQEATAQT
+679 KQVEKEIQEAQAGD
-693 LTSLQTRYQQLLSA
+693 LAELQSRYQQLIVARAQLSK
-707 RSELS
+707 E
-712 RILGE
+712 LGE
-717 RVVNL
+717 RIINL

>member
-1 MFFPLTTYFK
+1 MRDDAAQ
-11 KSILF
+11 
-16 KKNTT
+16 T
-21 AHSSYRNGR
+21 ADFLYLWRQYTPNQE
-30 FFVILASI
+30 
-38 RLSGM
+38 M

-63 EFVTLRKR
+63 EFVTLRRR

-136 RKRELTDSEKAL
+136 RKRELTENEKAL
-148 QNERESMFITNQFAL
+148 QNERESLFITNQFAL
-163 EFFKDSLLKT
+163 DFFKDTLLNT

-207 ALARTALS
+207 ALARTALA

-252 LSGKVVAF
+252 ISGKVVAF
-260 GGRIMTADAKAAKY
+260 GGRIMSAESKVAKY

-382 DGEDPDSFAQSRSAT
+382 DGEDPDSFAQGRGAT
-397 DFQKY
+397 AFQQY

-474 QREQAQAAAQTPR
+474 QREQAQAAPQPQRPAQ
-487 QAVSADETVQKP
+487 SSDENGQNP
-499 EPAVVES
+499 EPQAEESDNPEATVES
-506 ENPDA
+506 A
-511 SQTPAEPVPE
+511 PE

-526 EEKLRQDIRALKREG
+526 EDKLRQDIRALKREG

-549 RLLSQLIVKYGGRI
+549 RLLSQLIVRYGGKV
-563 MCTFQDEEG
+563 MCTYQDEEG
-572 NEQSITVGQYIFQSL
+572 QEQDMTVGQFIVGSL
-587 QNDGLEFRHPVY
+587 QNDGLEFHHPVY
-599 KRFVELM
+599 KRFVEIM
-606 GEHLEEQDFNTEKFF
+606 AEHLEDKDFNSQKFF

-637 EERYQLSAIFKDN
+637 EERYQLSTIFKDS
-650 KPIDDGQ
+650 KPADDETQ
-657 RLLQLTRH
+657 LLKLTRH

-679 KSVEKELQEATAQT
+679 KDVEKKIQEAEVGDLAELQ
-693 LTSLQTRYQQLLSA
+693 SRYQQLLMA
-707 RSELS
+707 RAQLS
-712 RILGE
+712 KELGE
-717 RVVNL
+717 RIINL

>member
-1 MFFPLTTYFK
+1 
-11 KSILF
+11 
-16 KKNTT
+16 
-21 AHSSYRNGR
+21 
-30 FFVILASI
+30 
-38 RLSGM
+38 M

-105 GGNAIHF
+105 GGNVIHF
-112 LMEHEQM
+112 LMEHEQL
-119 SFQDAAEW
+119 SYWDAAKW
-127 LANKYGIPF
+127 LARKYGIPYSE
-136 RKRELTDSEKAL
+136 RELTDSEKAL

-163 EFFKDSLLKT
+163 DFFKDTLLNT
-173 DKGRAIG
+173 EKGRAIG

-200 YCPDEPD
+200 YCPEEPD
-207 ALARTALS
+207 ALARAALA
-215 KGYTKE
+215 KGFTKE
-221 NLIKTGLCYA
+221 NLIKTGLCYEREN
-231 KDDNGALRDR
+231 DGQLRDR
-241 FRGRVIFPVHS
+241 FHGRVIFPVHS
-252 LSGKVVAF
+252 ISGKVVAF
-260 GGRIMTADAKAAKY
+260 GGRIMTSDAKVAKY
-274 VNSPESV
+274 VNSPESI

-382 DGEDPDSFAQSRSAT
+382 DGEDPDSFAQGRGAT
-397 DFQKY
+397 AFQEY

-474 QREQAQAAAQTPR
+474 QREQAQAAPQPTPQPAAQEAEQPT
-487 QAVSADETVQKP
+487 EP
-499 EPAVVES
+499 EPSES
-506 ENPDA
+506 PESTDEKA
-511 SQTPAEPVPE
+511 PE
-521 PEISA
+521 PQISA
-526 EEKLRQDIRALKREG
+526 EDKLRQDIRALKREG
-541 FGPMMEKE
+541 YGPMMDKE
-549 RLLSQLIVKYGGRI
+549 RLLSQLIVRYGGRV
-563 MCTFQDEEG
+563 MCQFQDEEG
-572 NEQSITVGQYIFQSL
+572 NDQDMTVGQFIVGSL

-599 KRFVELM
+599 KRFVEIM
-606 GEHLEEQDFNTEKFF
+606 ADHLEEQKFNTEKFF

-637 EERYQLSAIFKDN
+637 EERYQLSSLFKDN
-650 KPIDDGQ
+650 MPTEDETHLFK
-657 RLLQLTRH
+657 LTRH

-679 KSVEKELQEATAQT
+679 KKTEKEIQEASSDT
-693 LTSLQTRYQQLLSA
+693 LASLQTRYQQLLAA
-707 RSELS
+707 RAELS
-712 RILGE
+712 RTLGD
-717 RVVNL
+717 RVITL

>member
-1 MFFPLTTYFK
+1 
-11 KSILF
+11 
-16 KKNTT
+16 
-21 AHSSYRNGR
+21 
-30 FFVILASI
+30 
-38 RLSGM
+38 M

-63 EFVTLRKR
+63 EFVTLRRR

-105 GGNAIHF
+105 GGNVIHF

-148 QNERESMFITNQFAL
+148 QNERDSMFITNQFAL
-163 EFFKDSLLKT
+163 DFFKDTLLNT

-200 YCPDEPD
+200 YSPDEPD
-207 ALARTALS
+207 ALARAALA
-215 KGYTKE
+215 KGYTRE
-221 NLIKTGLCYA
+221 NLIKTGLCYEREN
-231 KDDNGALRDR
+231 DGQLRDR
-241 FRGRVIFPVHS
+241 FHGRVIFPVHS
-252 LSGKVVAF
+252 IAGKVVAF
-260 GGRIMTADAKAAKY
+260 GGRIMSSDAKVAKY
-274 VNSPESV
+274 VNSPESI
-281 IYSKSRELY
+281 IYSKRRELY

-330 TSLTPGQIRLIHRF
+330 TSLTEDQIRLIHRF

-382 DGEDPDSFAQSRSAT
+382 DGEDPDSFAQGRGAT
-397 DFQKY
+397 AFQQY

-419 EDAAD
+419 EDASD

-456 SQIMKIDERLLI
+456 SQVMKIDERLLI

-474 QREQAQAAAQTPR
+474 QREQAQPAPQPAIKQ
-487 QAVSADETVQKP
+487 
-499 EPAVVES
+499 EPAETLIQEEPES
-506 ENPDA
+506 QPDA
-511 SQTPAEPVPE
+511 PSESVPQLS
-521 PEISA
+521 PEDQ
-526 EEKLRQDIRALKREG
+526 LRQDIRALKRQG
-541 FGPMMEKE
+541 YGPMMDKE
-549 RLLSQLIVKYGGRI
+549 RLLSQLIVRYGGRV
-563 MCTFQDEEG
+563 MCTYQDEDG
-572 NEQSITVGQYIFQSL
+572 QDQNMTVGQFIVGSL
-587 QNDGLEFRHPVY
+587 QNDSLEFRHPVY
-599 KRFVELM
+599 KRFVEIM
-606 GEHLEEQDFNTEKFF
+606 AEHLETPDFNSQKYF

-637 EERYQLSAIFKDN
+637 EERYQLSSIFKDN
-650 KPIDDGQ
+650 MPSEDEAHLFK
-657 RLLQLTRH
+657 LTRH
-665 IMADYQMEVVRLEI
+665 IMADYQLEVVRLEI
-679 KSVEKELQEATAQT
+679 KKTEKEIQEATADT
-693 LTSLQTRYQQLLSA
+693 LQSLQTHYQQLLAA
-707 RSELS
+707 RASLS
-712 RILGE
+712 QTLGD
-717 RVVNL
+717 RVITL

>member
-1 MFFPLTTYFK
+1 
-11 KSILF
+11 
-16 KKNTT
+16 
-21 AHSSYRNGR
+21 
-30 FFVILASI
+30 
-38 RLSGM
+38 M

-63 EFVTLRKR
+63 EFVTLRRR

-105 GGNAIHF
+105 GGNVIHF

-119 SFQDAAEW
+119 SYWDAAKW
-127 LANKYGIPF
+127 LARKYGVPYNE
-136 RKRELTDSEKAL
+136 RELTESEKAI

-163 EFFKDSLLKT
+163 DFFKDTLLNT

-189 RDDILDKFFLG
+189 RDDILEKFHLG

-207 ALARTALS
+207 ALARAALA
-215 KGYTKE
+215 KGYTRE
-221 NLIKTGLCYA
+221 NLIKTGLCYEREN
-231 KDDNGALRDR
+231 DGQLRDR
-241 FRGRVIFPVHS
+241 FHGRVIFPVHS
-252 LSGKVVAF
+252 IAGKVVAF
-260 GGRIMTADAKAAKY
+260 GGRIMSSEAKVAKY
-274 VNSPESV
+274 VNSPESI

-290 GLYQAKQAIVRKDR
+290 GLWQAKQAIVRKDR

-382 DGEDPDSFAQSRSAT
+382 DGEDPDSFAQGRGAT
-397 DFQKY
+397 AFQQY
-402 IDTHQVDFIR
+402 IETHQVDFIR

-474 QREQAQAAAQTPR
+474 QREQAQAAPPAQRPA
-487 QAVSADETVQKP
+487 QSADENGQNP
-499 EPAVVES
+499 EPTAAES
-506 ENPDA
+506 DNSE
-511 SQTPAEPVPE
+511 TPSDPAPE

-526 EEKLRQDIRALKREG
+526 EDKLRQDIRALKREG

-549 RLLSQLIVKYGGRI
+549 RLLSQLIVRYGGKL

-572 NEQSITVGQYIFQSL
+572 QEQDMTVGQFIVGSL

-606 GEHLEEQDFNTEKFF
+606 AEHAEEKDFNTEKFF

-637 EERYQLSAIFKDN
+637 EERYQLSSIFKDN
-650 KPIDDGQ
+650 KPVEDGQ
-657 RLLQLTRH
+657 RLMQLTRH
-665 IMADYQMEVVRLEI
+665 IMADYQMEVLRLEI
-679 KSVEKELQEATAQT
+679 KKTEKEIQEASADT
-693 LTSLQTRYQQLLSA
+693 LASLQIHYQQLLAA
-707 RSELS
+707 RSQLS
-712 RILGE
+712 KILGE

>member
-1 MFFPLTTYFK
+1 
-11 KSILF
+11 
-16 KKNTT
+16 
-21 AHSSYRNGR
+21 
-30 FFVILASI
+30 
-38 RLSGM
+38 M

-63 EFVTLRKR
+63 EFVTLRRR

-105 GGNAIHF
+105 VGNVIHF

-119 SFQDAAEW
+119 SYWDAAKW
-127 LANKYGIPF
+127 LARKYGIPYSE
-136 RKRELTDSEKAL
+136 RELTDSEKAL
-148 QNERESMFITNQFAL
+148 QNERESLFITNQFAL
-163 EFFKDSLLKT
+163 DFFKDALLNT
-173 DKGRAIG
+173 EKGRAIG

-189 RDDILDKFFLG
+189 RDDILEKFHLG

-207 ALARTALS
+207 ALARAALA
-215 KGYTKE
+215 KGYSKE
-221 NLIKTGLCYA
+221 NLIKTGLCYEREN
-231 KDDNGALRDR
+231 DHQLRDR
-241 FRGRVIFPVHS
+241 FHGRVIFPVHS
-252 LSGKVVAF
+252 ISGKVVAF
-260 GGRIMTADAKAAKY
+260 GGRIMNSDAKVAKY

-290 GLYQAKQAIVRKDR
+290 GLWQAKQAIVRKDR

-382 DGEDPDSFAQSRSAT
+382 DGEDPDSFAQGRGAT
-397 DFQKY
+397 AFQQY
-402 IDTHQVDFIR
+402 IDTHQVDFIK

-419 EDAAD
+419 EDAQD

-474 QREQAQAAAQTPR
+474 QREQTQATAQPR
-487 QAVSADETVQKP
+487 QQQDTPETDLKSQEPDTPEQTGSTDEKATQPLLSP
-499 EPAVVES
+499 E
-506 ENPDA
+506 D
-511 SQTPAEPVPE
+511 
-521 PEISA
+521 
-526 EEKLRQDIRALKREG
+526 KLRQDIRALKREG
-541 FGPMMEKE
+541 LGPMMDKE
-549 RLLSQLIVKYGGRI
+549 RLLSQLIVRYGGKV
-563 MCTFQDEEG
+563 MCTFQNEEG
-572 NEQSITVGQYIFQSL
+572 QEQDMTVGQFIVGSL
-587 QNDGLEFRHPVY
+587 QNDGIEFRHPVY

-606 GEHLEEQDFNTEKFF
+606 AEHLDGKDFNTEKFF

-637 EERYQLSAIFKDN
+637 EERYQLSKLFKDN
-650 KPIDDGQ
+650 MPTDDEAH
-657 RLLQLTRH
+657 LLKLTRH

-679 KSVEKELQEATAQT
+679 KKTEKEIQEASSDT
-693 LTSLQTRYQQLLSA
+693 LASLQTRYQQLLLA

-712 RILGE
+712 KILGD
-717 RVVNL
+717 RVITL

>member
-1 MFFPLTTYFK
+1 
-11 KSILF
+11 
-16 KKNTT
+16 
-21 AHSSYRNGR
+21 
-30 FFVILASI
+30 
-38 RLSGM
+38 M

-63 EFVTLRKR
+63 EFVTLRRR

-105 GGNAIHF
+105 GGNVIHF

-119 SFQDAAEW
+119 SYWDAAKW
-127 LANKYGIPF
+127 LARKYGIPYSE
-136 RKRELTDSEKAL
+136 RELTDSEKAL
-148 QNERESMFITNQFAL
+148 QNERESLFITNQFAL
-163 EFFKDSLLKT
+163 DFFKDALLNT
-173 DKGRAIG
+173 EKGRAIG

-189 RDDILDKFFLG
+189 RDDILEKFHLG
-200 YCPDEPD
+200 YCPEEPD
-207 ALARTALS
+207 ALARAALA
-215 KGYTKE
+215 KGYSKE
-221 NLIKTGLCYA
+221 NLIKTGLCYEREN
-231 KDDNGALRDR
+231 DHQLRDR
-241 FRGRVIFPVHS
+241 FHGRVIFPVHS
-252 LSGKVVAF
+252 ISGKVVAF
-260 GGRIMTADAKAAKY
+260 GGRIMNSDAKVAKY

-290 GLYQAKQAIVRKDR
+290 GLWQAKQAIVRKDR

-382 DGEDPDSFAQSRSAT
+382 DGEDPDSFAQGRGAT
-397 DFQKY
+397 AFQQY
-402 IDTHQVDFIR
+402 IDTHQVDFIK

-419 EDAAD
+419 EDAQD

-474 QREQAQAAAQTPR
+474 QREQTQATAQPR
-487 QAVSADETVQKP
+487 QQQDTPETDLKSQEPDTPEQTGSTDEKATQPLLSP
-499 EPAVVES
+499 E
-506 ENPDA
+506 D
-511 SQTPAEPVPE
+511 
-521 PEISA
+521 
-526 EEKLRQDIRALKREG
+526 KLRQDIRALKREG
-541 FGPMMEKE
+541 LGPMMDKE
-549 RLLSQLIVKYGGRI
+549 RLLSQLIVRYGGKV
-563 MCTFQDEEG
+563 MCTFQNEEG
-572 NEQSITVGQYIFQSL
+572 QEQDMTVGQFIVGSL
-587 QNDGLEFRHPVY
+587 QNDGIEFRHPVY

-606 GEHLEEQDFNTEKFF
+606 AEHLDGKDFNTEKFF

-637 EERYQLSAIFKDN
+637 EKRYQLSKLFKDN
-650 KPIDDGQ
+650 MPTDDEAH
-657 RLLQLTRH
+657 LLKLTRH

-679 KSVEKELQEATAQT
+679 KKTEKEIQEASSDT
-693 LTSLQTRYQQLLSA
+693 LASLQTRYQQLLLA
-707 RSELS
+707 RAELS
-712 RILGE
+712 KILGD
-717 RVVNL
+717 RVITL

>member
-1 MFFPLTTYFK
+1 
-11 KSILF
+11 
-16 KKNTT
+16 
-21 AHSSYRNGR
+21 
-30 FFVILASI
+30 
-38 RLSGM
+38 M

-63 EFVTLRKR
+63 EFVTLRRR

-148 QNERESMFITNQFAL
+148 QNERESLFITNQFAL
-163 EFFKDSLLKT
+163 DFFKDTLLNT
-173 DKGRAIG
+173 EKGRAIG

-189 RDDILDKFFLG
+189 RDDILEKFHLG

-207 ALARTALS
+207 ALARAALA
-215 KGYTKE
+215 KGFTRE
-221 NLIKTGLCYA
+221 SLIKTGLCYEREN
-231 KDDNGALRDR
+231 DGQLRDR
-241 FRGRVIFPVHS
+241 FHGRVIFPVHS
-252 LSGKVVAF
+252 ISGKVVAF
-260 GGRIMTADAKAAKY
+260 GGRIMSAEAKVAKY

-290 GLYQAKQAIVRKDR
+290 GLWQAKQAIVRKDR

-382 DGEDPDSFAQSRSAT
+382 DGEDPDSFAQGRGAT
-397 DFQKY
+397 AFQQY
-402 IDTHQVDFIR
+402 IDTHQVDFIK

-419 EDAAD
+419 EDAQD

-474 QREQAQAAAQTPR
+474 QREQAQAVPQPARPAQ
-487 QAVSADETVQKP
+487 SADENAENPQPTDA
-499 EPAVVES
+499 PAD
-506 ENPDA
+506 NPDA
-511 SQTPAEPVPE
+511 PAEPAPQ
-521 PEISA
+521 PQISA
-526 EEKLRQDIRALKREG
+526 EDKLRQDIRALKRDG
-541 FGPMMEKE
+541 LGPMMDKE
-549 RLLSQLIVKYGGRI
+549 RLLSQLLVRYGGKV
-563 MCTFQDEEG
+563 MCKYQDEEG
-572 NEQSITVGQYIFQSL
+572 QDQDMTVGQFIVGSL

-599 KRFVELM
+599 KRFVEIM
-606 GEHLEEQDFNTEKFF
+606 AEHLEEKDFNTEKFF

-637 EERYQLSAIFKDN
+637 EERYQLSKLFKDN
-650 KPIDDGQ
+650 MPTDDEAH
-657 RLLQLTRH
+657 LLKLTRH

-679 KSVEKELQEATAQT
+679 KKTEKEIQEASSDT
-693 LTSLQTRYQQLLSA
+693 LASLQTRYQQLLAA
-707 RSELS
+707 RAELS
-712 RILGE
+712 RTLGE
-717 RVVNL
+717 RVITL

>member
-1 MFFPLTTYFK
+1 
-11 KSILF
+11 
-16 KKNTT
+16 
-21 AHSSYRNGR
+21 
-30 FFVILASI
+30 
-38 RLSGM
+38 M

-63 EFVTLRKR
+63 EFVTLRRR

-136 RKRELTDSEKAL
+136 RKREMTDSEKAL

-163 EFFKDSLLKT
+163 DFFKDTLLNT
-173 DKGRAIG
+173 EKGRAIG

-207 ALARTALS
+207 ALARAALA
-215 KGYTKE
+215 KGFTKE
-221 NLIKTGLCYA
+221 NLIKTGLCYEREN
-231 KDDNGALRDR
+231 DGQLRDR
-241 FRGRVIFPVHS
+241 FHGRVIFPVHS
-252 LSGKVVAF
+252 ISGKVVAF
-260 GGRIMTADAKAAKY
+260 GGRIMSSDAKVAKY
-274 VNSPESV
+274 VNSPESI

-382 DGEDPDSFAQSRSAT
+382 DGEDPDSFAQGRGAT
-397 DFQKY
+397 AFQQY
-402 IDTHQVDFIR
+402 IETHQVDFIR

-474 QREQAQAAAQTPR
+474 QREQAQAAPVVQRPAQST
-487 QAVSADETVQKP
+487 DENGQNP
-499 EPAVVES
+499 EPPTMES
-506 ENPDA
+506 ENPEA
-511 SQTPAEPVPE
+511 PQTPAEPTPE

-526 EEKLRQDIRALKREG
+526 EDRLRQQVRAFKREG
-541 FGPMMEKE
+541 FGSMMEKE
-549 RLLSQLIVKYGGRI
+549 RLLSQLIVRYGGLV
-563 MCTFQDEEG
+563 MCTYQDDEG
-572 NEQSITVGQYIFQSL
+572 QEQEMTVGQFIVGSL
-587 QNDGLEFRHPVY
+587 QNDSLEFRHPVY
-599 KRFVELM
+599 RRFVEIM
-606 GEHLEEQDFNTEKFF
+606 AEHLEEKDFNSQKFF

-637 EERYQLSAIFKDN
+637 EERYQLSSLFKDN
-650 KPIDDGQ
+650 MPTEDEAH
-657 RLLQLTRH
+657 LLKLTRH

-679 KSVEKELQEATAQT
+679 KKIEKEIQDATPDT
-693 LTSLQTRYQQLLSA
+693 LASLQTRYQQLLSA

-712 RILGE
+712 RTLGD
-717 RVVNL
+717 RVITL

>member
-1 MFFPLTTYFK
+1 
-11 KSILF
+11 
-16 KKNTT
+16 
-21 AHSSYRNGR
+21 
-30 FFVILASI
+30 
-38 RLSGM
+38 M

-63 EFVTLRKR
+63 EFVTLRRR

-105 GGNAIHF
+105 GGNVIHF

-119 SFQDAAEW
+119 SYWDAAKW
-127 LANKYGIPF
+127 LARKYGVPYSE
-136 RKRELTDSEKAL
+136 RELTDSEKAL
-148 QNERESMFITNQFAL
+148 QNERESMFITNQFADD
-163 EFFKDSLLKT
+163 FFKEQLLNT
-173 DKGRAIG
+173 ERGRAIG

-189 RDDILDKFFLG
+189 RDDIIDRFHLG
-200 YCPDEPD
+200 YCPDRPD
-207 ALARTALS
+207 ALATAAIA
-215 KGYTKE
+215 KGYTRE
-221 NLIKTGLCYA
+221 NLVKTGLCYEREN
-231 KDDNGALRDR
+231 DGALRDR
-241 FRGRVIFPVHS
+241 FHGRVIFPVHS
-252 LSGKVVAF
+252 LAGKIVAF
-260 GGRIMTADAKAAKY
+260 GGRIMNADAKVAKY
-274 VNSPESV
+274 VNSPESI

-419 EDAAD
+419 EDASD

-474 QREQAQAAAQTPR
+474 QREQSQANPPIQRSTTAANGSEPDN
-487 QAVSADETVQKP
+487 DETEQPADVTAQQDP
-499 EPAVVES
+499 ES
-506 ENPDA
+506 SA
-511 SQTPAEPVPE
+511 STPEATPE
-521 PEISA
+521 QEISA
-526 EEKLRQDIRALKREG
+526 QEKLRQDIRNLKRQG
-541 FGPMMEKE
+541 YGPMMEKE
-549 RLLSQLIVKYGGRI
+549 RLLSRLIVRYGGKV
-563 MCTFQDEEG
+563 MCTVETQDG
-572 NEQSITVGQYIFQSL
+572 EQPVTVGQFIVQSL
-587 QNDGLEFRHPVY
+587 LNDGLEFRHPVY
-599 KRFVELM
+599 KRFVEIM
-606 GEHLEEQDFNTEKFF
+606 GEHMDDEEFNSERFF

-637 EERYQLSAIFKDN
+637 EERYQLSTIFKDN
-650 KPIDDGQ
+650 RPTDEAQ
-657 RLLQLTRH
+657 NLLHLTRH
-665 IMADYQMEVVRLEI
+665 IMADYQMEVLRLDI
-679 KSVEKELQEATAQT
+679 KDVEKQMQDSSIAESPEKLMELQR
-693 LTSLQTRYQQLLSA
+693 RYKQLLSA
-707 RSELS
+707 RAELS

>member
-1 MFFPLTTYFK
+1 
-11 KSILF
+11 
-16 KKNTT
+16 
-21 AHSSYRNGR
+21 
-30 FFVILASI
+30 
-38 RLSGM
+38 M

-63 EFVTLRKR
+63 EFITLRRR

-105 GGNAIHF
+105 GGNVIHF

-119 SFQDAAEW
+119 SYWDAAKW
-127 LANKYGIPF
+127 LARKYGIPYSE
-136 RKRELTDSEKAL
+136 RELTDSEKAL
-148 QNERESMFITNQFAL
+148 QNERESLFITNQFAL
-163 EFFKDSLLKT
+163 DFFKDALLNT
-173 DKGRAIG
+173 EKGRAIG

-189 RDDILDKFFLG
+189 RDDILEKFHLG

-207 ALARTALS
+207 ALARAALA
-215 KGYTKE
+215 KGYSKE
-221 NLIKTGLCYA
+221 NLIKTGLCYEREN
-231 KDDNGALRDR
+231 DHQLRDR
-241 FRGRVIFPVHS
+241 FHGRVIFPVHS
-252 LSGKVVAF
+252 ISGKVVAF
-260 GGRIMTADAKAAKY
+260 GGRIMNSDAKVAKY

-290 GLYQAKQAIVRKDR
+290 GLWQAKQAIVRKDR

-382 DGEDPDSFAQSRSAT
+382 DGEDPDSFAQGRGAT
-397 DFQKY
+397 AFQQY
-402 IDTHQVDFIR
+402 IDTHQVDFIK

-419 EDAAD
+419 EDAQD

-474 QREQAQAAAQTPR
+474 QREQTQATAQPR
-487 QAVSADETVQKP
+487 QQQDTPETDLKSQEPDTPEQTGSTDEKATQPLLSP
-499 EPAVVES
+499 E
-506 ENPDA
+506 D
-511 SQTPAEPVPE
+511 
-521 PEISA
+521 
-526 EEKLRQDIRALKREG
+526 KLRQDIRALKREG
-541 FGPMMEKE
+541 LGPMMDKE
-549 RLLSQLIVKYGGRI
+549 RLLSQLIVRYGGKV
-563 MCTFQDEEG
+563 MCTFQNEEG
-572 NEQSITVGQYIFQSL
+572 QEQDMTVGQFIVGSL
-587 QNDGLEFRHPVY
+587 QNDGIEFRHPVY

-606 GEHLEEQDFNTEKFF
+606 AEHLDGKDFNTEKFF

-637 EERYQLSAIFKDN
+637 EERYQLSKLFKDN
-650 KPIDDGQ
+650 MPTDDEAH
-657 RLLQLTRH
+657 LLKLTRH

-679 KSVEKELQEATAQT
+679 KKTEKEIQEASSDT
-693 LTSLQTRYQQLLSA
+693 LASLQTRYQQLLLA
-707 RSELS
+707 RAELS
-712 RILGE
+712 KILGD
-717 RVVNL
+717 RVITL

>member
-1 MFFPLTTYFK
+1 
-11 KSILF
+11 
-16 KKNTT
+16 
-21 AHSSYRNGR
+21 
-30 FFVILASI
+30 
-38 RLSGM
+38 
-43 IDQLTI
+43 
-49 EKILDAANIVDVVS
+49 
-63 EFVTLRKR
+63 
-71 GVNYVGLCPFHNEKT
+71 
-86 PSFYVS
+86 
-92 PSKGICKCFSCGK
+92 
-105 GGNAIHF
+105 
-112 LMEHEQM
+112 EHEQL

-136 RKRELTDSEKAL
+136 RKREMTDSEKAL

-163 EFFKDSLLKT
+163 DFFKDTLLNT
-173 DKGRAIG
+173 EKGRAVG

-207 ALARTALS
+207 ALARAALA

-221 NLIKTGLCYA
+221 NLIKTGLCYER
-231 KDDNGALRDR
+231 DNDGQLRDR
-241 FRGRVIFPVHS
+241 FHGRVIFPVHS
-252 LSGKVVAF
+252 ISGKVVAF
-260 GGRIMTADAKAAKY
+260 GGRIMTSDAKVAKY
-274 VNSPESV
+274 VNSPESI
-281 IYSKSRELY
+281 IYSKRRELY

-382 DGEDPDSFAQSRSAT
+382 DGEDPDSFAQSRGAT
-397 DFQKY
+397 AFQQY

-419 EDAAD
+419 EDATD

-468 NDVNRR
+468 TDVNRR
-474 QREQAQAAAQTPR
+474 QREQAQAVPQPAHPAQS
-487 QAVSADETVQKP
+487 VDETEQNP
-499 EPAVVES
+499 EPTVAES
-506 ENPDA
+506 YTPNV
-511 SQTPAEPVPE
+511 PAETVPQ
-521 PEISA
+521 PQISA
-526 EEKLRQDIRALKREG
+526 EDKLRQDIRALKREG
-541 FGPMMEKE
+541 LGPMMDKE
-549 RLLSQLIVKYGGRI
+549 RLLSQLIVRYGGKV
-563 MCTFQDEEG
+563 MCTFQNDEGQDQEM
-572 NEQSITVGQYIFQSL
+572 TVGQFIVGSL
-587 QNDGLEFRHPVY
+587 QNDSLEFRHPVY
-599 KRFVELM
+599 KRFVEIM
-606 GEHLEEQDFNTEKFF
+606 AEHLDEKDFNTEKFF

-637 EERYQLSAIFKDN
+637 EERYQLSKLFKDN
-650 KPIDDGQ
+650 MPTEDEAH
-657 RLLQLTRH
+657 LLKLTRH

-679 KSVEKELQEATAQT
+679 KKIENEIKEASVENLA
-693 LTSLQTRYQQLLSA
+693 SLQTRYQQLLSA
-707 RSELS
+707 RTELS
-712 RILGE
+712 KTLGD
-717 RVVNL
+717 RVITQ